1 MDQSFDDCDGAGVLS
16 TVAGTIG
23 ILIANTALNV
33 IIGNENYNEML
44 VLDLQHNIIQRIAI
58 KNDDNCDK
66 CILNNPKCISL
77 LYYSIYLL
85 KFILLFY

>member
-1 MDQSFDDCDGAGVLS
+1 MFSLLSTAITSDNIQFDTNCASSLKLS

-23 ILIANTALNV
+23 ILIANSALNV

-58 KNDDNCDK
+58 KNDDN
-66 CILNNPKCISL
+66 
-77 LYYSIYLL
+77 
-85 KFILLFY
+85 